1 MISLKVIKVLNL
13 KKKKKKKKRKKK
25 KIVFCKFM
33 AKAGVRGLSNLSSV
47 LEVITSD
54 FLFEIQNATR
64 GSRGG
69 EYHVYSAIHMESD
82 SN

>member
-1 MISLKVIKVLNL
+1 
-13 KKKKKKKKRKKK
+13 
-25 KIVFCKFM
+25 M